1 MRKTIFAIL
10 AAAAMVAC
18 SNDELVNAD
27 REAIAFD
34 NAFVDNATRSVVDPS
49 YSNTN
54 LFADFKVYGYVNGA
68 ELFNGGARVAKD
80 IDNDELS
87 SVWKYEFTQY
97 WIEGGV
103 YDFQAVA
110 PLTDGD
116 WTATA
121 NSKDGMTLTFTND
134 GVTDLLYAKTAT
146 PHTATATGNPDVE
159 FNFKHILSKVRFSF
173 ANAYNAHNTKIR
185 VHSITVNNAVETANV
200 VLRATATTWDAV
212 AAATGMTLNFGAATD
227 NEASADKENVDDTF
241 AYGVTRESQN
251 EHLLI
256 PANYPADNKL
266 KVTFKYDVVV
276 GGVTINTFTVNPEVA
291 VNLVP
296 GHAYD
301 FKATIEPGQPIE
313 FTVTSVDGWVE
324 NAEQTIYPAN

>member
-49 YSNTN
+49 FTNTN

-68 ELFNGGARVAKD
+68 ELFDDGARVAKY
-80 IDNDELS
+80 ITNAELS
-87 SVWKYEFTQY
+87 SDWRYESTQY

-110 PLTDGD
+110 PLTNGD

-121 NSKDGMTLTFTND
+121 NTNEGMTLEFTND
-134 GVTDLLYAKTAT
+134 GETDLLYAKTN
-146 PHTATATGNPDVE
+146 PHTATASGNPAVE

-185 VHSITVNNAVETANV
+185 VHSITVNNAVASANV
-200 VLRATATTWDAV
+200 ALSATATTWDAV

-227 NEASADKENVDDTF
+227 NEASAEKENVDDTF

-251 EHLLI
+251 ELLLI
-256 PANYPADNKL
+256 PANYPAENKL
-266 KVTFKYDVVV
+266 KVTFMYDVVV

-313 FTVTSVDGWVE
+313 FTVTSVDGWTEE
-324 NAEQTIYPAN
+324 NKTM